1 MSRLLYFVIIVIGF
15 LSIAQPI
22 HAVVCGPPTDPS
34 IERCATCDLCGLCQK
49 DGVITYNSGN
59 WEKCRNCLYPALTS
73 VPASQFETLKIDATD
88 NIPPTPIFGAHYTM
102 IGCVNT
108 GGDGF
113 RGGGGTL
120 GSSTLVNKL
129 LDFIF
134 KGVGAVAFLY
144 LIFGA
149 FTVLTSQAN
158 PEKLAQ
164 GKAMVVGA
172 LVGLVFALMSV
183 FIVGLIG
190 SGILKVPGFASPA
203 PTP

>member
-1 MSRLLYFVIIVIGF
+1 MFRLFYFVIIVVGF
-15 LSIAQPI
+15 LSILQPVN
-22 HAVVCGPPTDPS
+22 AVVCGPLTTPGN
-34 IERCATCDLCGLCQK
+34 ERCATCDLCGMCQK
-49 DGVITYNSGN
+49 DGVINPTPGN
-59 WEKCRNCLYPALTS
+59 WEKCRNCLYPTLTS
-73 VPASQFETLKIDATD
+73 VPAGEFETLKIDAID
-88 NIPPTPIFGAHYTM
+88 NIPPTPVFGAHYTM

-108 GGDGF
+108 GSGGF
-113 RGGGGTL
+113 TDSQGTL
-120 GSSTLVNKL
+120 GSSTLANKL

-134 KGVGAVAFLY
+134 KIVGAVAFLY

-183 FIVGLIG
+183 FIVSLIG
-190 SGILKVPGFASPA
+190 SGILKVPSFVSPTSN
-203 PTP
+203 P